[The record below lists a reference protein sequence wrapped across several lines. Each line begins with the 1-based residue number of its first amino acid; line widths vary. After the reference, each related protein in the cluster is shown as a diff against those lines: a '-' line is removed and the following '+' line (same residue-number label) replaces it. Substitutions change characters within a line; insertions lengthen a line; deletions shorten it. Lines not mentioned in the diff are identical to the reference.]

1 MTSSKA
7 SHSAAPQSSSERY
20 VNWPLKWL
28 RTRQS
33 ALHCSFRGA
42 RYKGLL
48 LAVVLLS
55 PLVFAQG
62 TPKITGVD
70 PASGKVNDSVTIM
83 GESLDKGSVSSVFLS
98 DDKMDYKATIVNQA
112 ADKIVMKVPQVK
124 PGDYNVSIQV
134 GNGILIE
141 PVRFTVQQ

>member
-1 MTSSKA
+1 MTLSPA
-7 SHSAAPQSSSERY
+7 RHSAPQRSSERC
-20 VNWPLKWL
+20 VNWPLTWQRSL
-28 RTRQS
+28 S
-33 ALHCSFRGA
+33 SFRGA

-55 PLVFAQG
+55 PLVSAQG

-70 PASGKVNDSVTIM
+70 PASGKVNDSVTVM
-83 GESLDKGSVSSVFLS
+83 GESLDKGSVVGVFLS
-98 DDKMDYKATIVNQA
+98 DDKTDYKATIVNQA

-124 PGDYNVSIQV
+124 PGGYNVSIQV